1 LPPYGAARSVCHV
14 RLTAVVLVLFCCAC
28 KKKEGRFEI
37 QYTVPKGAFSAALEQ
52 TTGAPLR
59 PGHRIEVLENG
70 KVFDA
75 VVDEI
80 GRARQTV
87 HAEMYI
93 WRKGKASERVL
104 SAIAARRV
112 KCRVLVDA
120 VGSMDLDDAQKR
132 RFADAGCEL
141 RVFRPIHG
149 PDDDAR
155 DHRKVFVIDGRVG
168 FTGGFG
174 VDDKWLGD
182 GLGEGEGNWRDTNV
196 RVEGTAVSDMQESF
210 AEHWQEAGGDLLPP
224 SAFPEPE
231 QGGGARAAFVRSDA
245 SPVVTRAERL
255 TQLAIAAAHRRVWI
269 ENAYFV
275 PSKAVLDLLA
285 RRSAEGIDV
294 RVLTAGRKSDSKLAF
309 LFAQRDYKPLLERGV
324 RVWEYQPAMMHAKT
338 MVIDDDLVVIG
349 SVNLDPLSLNRLEEG
364 ALVAQDRA
372 AAERLARDF
381 EEDAARSKEQR

>member
-1 LPPYGAARSVCHV
+1 VRVV
-14 RLTAVVLVLFCCAC
+14 RLLAVVLLLLCAC
-28 KKKEGRFEI
+28 KKKESRFEI
-37 QYTVPKGAFSAALEQ
+37 RYTVPKGAFSAALEQ
-52 TTGAPLR
+52 TTGSPLR

-75 VVDEI
+75 LLAEL
-80 GRARQTV
+80 GKARETV

-93 WRKGKASERVL
+93 WSKGTASERVL

-112 KCRVLVDA
+112 KCRILVDA
-120 VGSMDLDDAQKR
+120 IGSMALDDVQKQ

-141 RVFRPIHG
+141 RVFRPLHG
-149 PDDDAR
+149 PNDEAR
-155 DHRKVFVIDGRVG
+155 DHRKIFVIDGRVG

-174 VDDKWLGD
+174 VDDRWLGD
-182 GLGEGEGNWRDTNV
+182 GLGANDANWRDTHV
-196 RVEGTAVSDMQESF
+196 RVEGSAVSDMQESF

-231 QGGGARAAFVRSDA
+231 QPGGARAAFVRSQA

-275 PSKAVLDLLA
+275 PSRGVLDLLA
-285 RRSAEGIDV
+285 RKSAEGVDV

-309 LFAQRDYKPLLERGV
+309 LFAQHDYKPLLQRGV

-338 MVIDDDLVVIG
+338 MVVDDDLTVIG
-349 SVNLDPLSLNRLEEG
+349 SVNLDPLSLNELEEG

>member
-1 LPPYGAARSVCHV
+1 VHRV
-14 RLTAVVLVLFCCAC
+14 AVVLLLLCSCRR
-28 KKKEGRFEI
+28 KESAFELR
-37 QYTVPKGAFSAALEQ
+37 YTVPKGAFSAALEQ

-59 PGHRIEVLENG
+59 PGHRLEVLENG

-75 VVDEI
+75 LIAAV
-80 GRARQTV
+80 GQARETV

-93 WRKGKASERVL
+93 WRKGAASQRVL

-120 VGSMDLDDAQKR
+120 VGSMDLDDAQKQ
-132 RFADAGCEL
+132 RFVEAGCEL
-141 RVFRPIHG
+141 RLFRPLHG
-149 PDDDAR
+149 PNDEAR
-155 DHRKVFVIDGRVG
+155 DHRKIFVIDGRVG

-182 GLGEGEGNWRDTNV
+182 GLGGGEGNWRDTNV
-196 RVEGTAVSDMQESF
+196 RVEGSAVSDMQESF

-224 SAFPEPE
+224 SAFPEHE
-231 QGGGARAAFVRSDA
+231 SRGGASSAFVRSDA

-255 TQLAIAAAHRRVWI
+255 TQLAIAAAHKRVWI

-275 PSKAVLDLLA
+275 PTRAILNLLG
-285 RRSAEGIDV
+285 RRAAEGVDV
-294 RVLTAGRKSDSKLAF
+294 RVLTAGRKSDSRLAF
-309 LFAQRDYKPLLERGV
+309 LGAQRDYRPLLERGV

-338 MVIDDDLVVIG
+338 MLVDDDLVVIG
-349 SVNLDPLSLNRLEEG
+349 SVNLDPLSLNQLEEG
-364 ALVAQDRA
+364 ALVAQDRG